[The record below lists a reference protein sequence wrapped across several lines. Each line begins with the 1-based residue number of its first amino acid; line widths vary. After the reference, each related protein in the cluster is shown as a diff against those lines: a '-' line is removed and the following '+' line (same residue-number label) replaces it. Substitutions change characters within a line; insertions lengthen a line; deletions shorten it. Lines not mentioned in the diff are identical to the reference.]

1 MKITQEDILEY
12 LEKCN
17 MLQLNELVK
26 KIEDKFDVVT
36 VQPVQTIAVEEV
48 QKEEKPST
56 VNLVLKNAGKERLKV
71 IKFIKTEFGTPLL
84 EAKNLVD
91 KAPIVIKEN
100 IIPEEADKLKLKF
113 EEVGAEME
121 IN

>member
-17 MLQLNELVK
+17 MLQLSELVK
-26 KIEDKFDVVT
+26 KVEDKFDVVT
-36 VQPVQTIAVEEV
+36 VQSVQTIAVEEV

>member
-12 LEKCN
+12 LDKCN
-17 MLQLNELVK
+17 MLQLSELVK

-36 VQPVQTIAVEEV
+36 VQSVQTIAVEEV

-71 IKFIKTEFGTPLL
+71 IKFINKNNFNKFLL
-84 EAKNLVD
+84 FFL
-91 KAPIVIKEN
+91 
-100 IIPEEADKLKLKF
+100 IIFFLQ
-113 EEVGAEME
+113 V
-121 IN
+121 N

>member
-26 KIEDKFDVVT
+26 KIEDKFDVVA

>member
-1 MKITQEDILEY
+1 MIITQEDILEY

-48 QKEEKPST
+48 QEEVPSI
-56 VNLVLKNAGKERLKV
+56 VNLVLKDAGKERLKV
-71 IKFIKTEFGTPLL
+71 IKLVKTEFETPLL

-91 KAPIVIKEN
+91 KAPIAIKEN
-100 IIPEEADKLKLKF
+100 ITPKEAESLKLKF

>member
-12 LEKCN
+12 LDKCN
-17 MLQLNELVK
+17 MLQLSELVK

-36 VQPVQTIAVEEV
+36 VQSVQTIAVEEV

-91 KAPIVIKEN
+91 KAPIAIKEN
-100 IIPEEADKLKLKF
+100 ITPEEAESLKQKF
-113 EEVGAEME
+113 EDTGAEIE
-121 IN
+121 VK

>member
-17 MLQLNELVK
+17 MLQLSELVK
-26 KIEDKFDVVT
+26 KVEDKFDVVT

>member
-12 LEKCN
+12 LDKCN
-17 MLQLNELVK
+17 MLQLSELVK
-26 KIEDKFDVVT
+26 KVEDKFDVVT

-91 KAPIVIKEN
+91 KASIVIKEN

>member
-12 LEKCN
+12 LDKCN
-17 MLQLNELVK
+17 MLQLSELVK
-26 KIEDKFDVVT
+26 KIEDKFDVVA

-48 QKEEKPST
+48 QEEVPSI
-56 VNLVLKNAGKERLKV
+56 VNLVLKDAGKERLKV
-71 IKFIKTEFGTPLL
+71 IKLVKTEFGTPLL

-100 IIPEEADKLKLKF
+100 IIPEKADKLKLKF

>member
-12 LEKCN
+12 LDKCN
-17 MLQLNELVK
+17 MLQLSELVK

-36 VQPVQTIAVEEV
+36 VQSVQTIAVEEV

-56 VNLVLKNAGKERLKV
+56 VNLVLKDAGKERLKV
-71 IKFIKTEFGTPLL
+71 IKLVKTEFETPLL

-91 KAPIVIKEN
+91 KAPIAIKEN
-100 IIPEEADKLKLKF
+100 ITPKEAESLKLKF

>member
-56 VNLVLKNAGKERLKV
+56 VNLVLKDAGKERLKV
-71 IKFIKTEFGTPLL
+71 IKLVKTEFETPLL

-91 KAPIVIKEN
+91 KAPIAIKEN
-100 IIPEEADKLKLKF
+100 ITPKEAESLKLKF

>member
-36 VQPVQTIAVEEV
+36 VQSVQTIAVEEV

-71 IKFIKTEFGTPLL
+71 IKLVKTEFETPLL

-91 KAPIVIKEN
+91 KAPIAIKEN
-100 IIPEEADKLKLKF
+100 ITPKEAESLKLKF

>member
-12 LEKCN
+12 LDKCN
-17 MLQLNELVK
+17 MLQLSELVK

-36 VQPVQTIAVEEV
+36 VQSVQTIAVEEV
-48 QKEEKPST
+48 RKEEKHST

-91 KAPIVIKEN
+91 KAPIAIKEN
-100 IIPEEADKLKLKF
+100 ITPKEAESLKQKF
-113 EEVGAEME
+113 EDTGAEME